1 MKIDTGWYKG
11 FCNPEDISIKVLE
24 PGDVLRVKGRLME
37 CEGTPTAFILDR
49 AVPGEDAWNNPIL
62 VAANIRQQL
71 DLPDNNTP
79 VRQDRTEPN
88 KRLREHARSFGY
100 PKVTVAGGIPPLV
113 IKGTVAVPD
122 FKMSGTSWYIVPMD
136 VAEAFEAEIVR
147 FNPEEV

>member
-11 FCNPEDISIKVLE
+11 FCNLEDISIKVLK

-49 AVPGEDAWNNPIL
+49 AVPGEDAWNNLIL

-122 FKMSGTSWYIVPMD
+122 FKMSGTSWYIVPLD

-147 FNPEEV
+147 FNPEE